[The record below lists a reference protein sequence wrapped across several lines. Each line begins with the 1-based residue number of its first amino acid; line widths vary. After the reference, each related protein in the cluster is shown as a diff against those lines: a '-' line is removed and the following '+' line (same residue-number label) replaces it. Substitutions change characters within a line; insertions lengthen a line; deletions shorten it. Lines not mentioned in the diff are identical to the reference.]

1 MEGLERGLSS
11 LSHRGVYMS
20 AADVER
26 ERERLKGWAGK
37 LLVLIPGFSLS
48 FSFKINIKVLLLLLG
63 LSVN

>member
-1 MEGLERGLSS
+1 
-11 LSHRGVYMS
+11 MS

-37 LLVLIPGFSLS
+37 LLVLIPAFSLS
-48 FSFKINIKVLLLLLG
+48 LKKKNIKVLLLLLG